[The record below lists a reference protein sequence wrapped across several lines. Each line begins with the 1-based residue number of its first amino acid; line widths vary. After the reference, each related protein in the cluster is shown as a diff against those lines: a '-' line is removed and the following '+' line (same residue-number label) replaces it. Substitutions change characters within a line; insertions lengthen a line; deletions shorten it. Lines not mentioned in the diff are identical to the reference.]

1 MRNKEGKG
9 KDRVD
14 QELGNEKWVL
24 LRTLGI
30 PVRYAQNLNLSL
42 SSLAAIAKKKKK
54 NHFHNILYQKEG
66 TASLPWGIKIYF

>member
-42 SSLAAIAKKKKK
+42 SSLAAIAKKKK
-54 NHFHNILYQKEG
+54 
-66 TASLPWGIKIYF
+66 SLP

>member
-42 SSLAAIAKKKKK
+42 SSLAAIAKKKKITSIIFFIRK
-54 NHFHNILYQKEG
+54 KGLHHFLG
-66 TASLPWGIKIYF
+66 G